1 MQAPRINL
9 QRFRIIRFSALVPV
23 IAWNIILLFSTS
35 LTAWTKSPLDQQI
48 EALLMNFRGS
58 VGIYAKDLNR
68 NRIYQYHATEV
79 FPTAS
84 VFKVPVMIELFRRV
98 SRGEITLDERRRVA
112 SGISKHGGGALKYLN
127 DAPELSLR
135 DYCRLMIILSDNVAT
150 DTLMQI
156 VNPESITSTMT
167 RLGFRRT
174 RVSGNL
180 TTMHY
185 RMYGISSTVASP
197 EDDLVLQ
204 DRARAGKPLAA
215 GLVDRSSNGN
225 ITTPKEMG
233 TMFEKLYKG
242 EIISPEASSQM
253 VEILKQNT
261 NRSMIPKYLPPNIVV
276 AHKNGATEGVR
287 ADVGIVYLDQ
297 GPIVVSIFAY
307 YKVEE
312 QKAAG
317 ELVARIAQVIAGQ

>member
-1 MQAPRINL
+1 
-9 QRFRIIRFSALVPV
+9 
-23 IAWNIILLFSTS
+23 
-35 LTAWTKSPLDQQI
+35 
-48 EALLMNFRGS
+48 
-58 VGIYAKDLNR
+58 
-68 NRIYQYHATEV
+68 
-79 FPTAS
+79 
-84 VFKVPVMIELFRRV
+84 MIELFRRV
-98 SRGEITLDERRRVA
+98 SRGEITLDERRRVP

-156 VNPESITSTMT
+156 VNPESITSTMS

-185 RMYGISSTVASP
+185 RMYGISSTVGSP
-197 EDDLVLQ
+197 EADLVLQ

-215 GLVDRSSNGN
+215 GLVDRSTNGN

-242 EIISPEASSQM
+242 EIMSRGASSQM

-261 NRSMIPKYLPPNIVV
+261 NRSMIPKYLPPNTVV

-287 ADVGIVYLDQ
+287 ADVGIVYGPRCDSSINLCLLQSRGAKSRLEKLVHGLLRSLRANKQLDLHPKQ
-297 GPIVVSIFAY
+297 T
-307 YKVEE
+307 
-312 QKAAG
+312 KAWSDSLPRG
-317 ELVARIAQVIAGQ
+317 TNESDSLI